1 MTGTFFQNLV
11 ILVRVY
17 RFRESSLCPSSLLF
31 VELRLAYEC
40 ANAHHDLATPLEE
53 KSHCVVRWRKRY
65 FSPFIH
71 RVEARRWFVVEEDG
85 FFSENLYVGE
95 KSFAGRYFWR
105 GREGKDDNGE
115 WGKWTNF
122 NWIGNLIVKW
132 GKYIFLMGIWFDES
146 QKFFSVSFGL
156 VEILGNEFKN
166 WEDRIFRENF

>member
-1 MTGTFFQNLV
+1 MRTTTLPRHWKKSRIV
-11 ILVRVY
+11 
-17 RFRESSLCPSSLLF
+17 SS
-31 VELRLAYEC
+31 
-40 ANAHHDLATPLEE
+40 DEE
-53 KSHCVVRWRKRY
+53 KDIFF
-65 FSPFIH
+65 FSLFIH

-95 KSFAGRYFWR
+95 ESFAGRYFWR

-166 WEDRIFRENF
+166 WEDFSWKFLVEKKNCIAWDIFVRTSESNNLNWRWYVVEKKKERKENV